1 MKKIIAVLA
10 IAAAATSVFAESSV
24 KFGGRAE
31 IGAYNPIT
39 SDKSNTIDQVGNAR
53 TFLALEAKEDLGAGT
68 TVGFYAQSRFKIA
81 NGNSSYGENIFEQ
94 TKLWIDT
101 PYGKLSAGKYTT
113 NLGSAIFWTS
123 PLRDDGALASLATL
137 AFPRQAGQVS
147 YSTPR
152 IAGFQFE
159 TVRAY
164 NDQQVSSTNV
174 VTPTPGGHNLTQN
187 TLTYVNLPFRAYY
200 GQTNNY
206 AVAQQT
212 NQQFGAVYDFGKFS
226 LMAARSIDSDGIV
239 SKLSGAKNDVL
250 TSFGAQTTYQRFEF
264 GIATLS
270 SEQSDFQRNTVSAN
284 YVLSKRTK
292 IVTQVAKSTGH
303 TTKTSNGVGTYFAL
317 AHTF

>member
-1 MKKIIAVLA
+1 MKKIIAAFA
-10 IAAAATSVFAESSV
+10 IAAAATSVFAESPV
-24 KFGGRAE
+24 KFSGRAE
-31 IGAYNPIT
+31 IGAYNPIA

-68 TVGFYAQSRFKIA
+68 TVGFDAQSRFKIA
-81 NGNSSYGENIFEQ
+81 NGNSSYGENIFER
-94 TKLWIDT
+94 TRLWIDS

-123 PLRDDGALASLATL
+123 PLRDDGALASHATM

-164 NDQQVSSTNV
+164 NDQQVSSTSV

-187 TLTYVNLPFRAYY
+187 SLTYVNLPFRAYY

-206 AVAQQT
+206 AVVQQT
-212 NQQFGAVYDFGKFS
+212 NQQFGAVYDFGKFL
-226 LMAARSIDSDGIV
+226 LMTARSVDSNGIV
-239 SKLSGAKNDVL
+239 SRLSGVKDDVL
-250 TSFGAQTTYQRFEF
+250 TSFGAQTKYNQFEF

-270 SEQSDFQRNTVSAN
+270 SEQSAFQRNTVSAH
-284 YVLSKRTK
+284 YVLSKRTR
-292 IVTQVAKSTGH
+292 IITQVAKSSGH
-303 TTKTSNGVGTYFAL
+303 VTKTSNGVGTYFAL